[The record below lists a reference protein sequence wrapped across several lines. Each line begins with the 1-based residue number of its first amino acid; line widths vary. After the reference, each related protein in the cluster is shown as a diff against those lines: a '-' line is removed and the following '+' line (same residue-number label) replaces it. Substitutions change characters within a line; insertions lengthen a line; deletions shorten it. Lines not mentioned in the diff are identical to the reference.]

1 MRSMKILGA
10 AGVLMATALVGGTL
24 IGGVLA
30 APSSSSPSGNDADT
44 IPALGEG
51 EYCDVFLSTFAGQL
65 ASDEAALEE
74 AWRTAMEAAID
85 AAVEAGDLDA
95 DRAAAIKENIAEADL
110 EMCRILA
117 GHPRLVWKEI
127 GQRARAFLLHDVLT
141 VAAQTLSM
149 EPGDLLAE
157 LRDDA
162 TLEELAEQ
170 QGVSYDT
177 VKQEILAEAQ
187 ADLETAVA
195 EGLISQERADRV
207 YERLEAWLDE
217 GGDPPFGP
225 GGRGGFGPR
234 GHWRGGPGFGGPGPD
249 SDAVDEPTT

>member
-1 MRSMKILGA
+1 MRSVKILGA

-30 APSSSSPSGNDADT
+30 APSGTSPSETDADT
-44 IPALGEG
+44 VPALGDG
-51 EYCDVFLSTFAGQL
+51 EYCHVFISTFAGQL
-65 ASDEAALEE
+65 GSDEAALED
-74 AWRTAMEAAID
+74 AWRTATEAAID
-85 AAVEAGDLDA
+85 AVVEAGDLDA
-95 DRAAAIKENIAEADL
+95 DRATAIKDNIDEANL

-127 GQRARAFLLHDVLT
+127 GHRARTFFLHDLLGS
-141 VAAQTLSM
+141 AAETLNM
-149 EPGDLLAE
+149 EPADLLAE

-177 VKQEILAEAQ
+177 VRQQILAEAQ
-187 ADLETAVA
+187 ANLDTAVA
-195 EGLISQERADRV
+195 EGLISQERADGA
-207 YERLEAWLDE
+207 YQRLEAWLDE

-225 GGRGGFGPR
+225 AGRGGFGPR
-234 GHWRGGPGFGGPGPD
+234 GHWRGGAGFGWPALDG
-249 SDAVDEPTT
+249 DAADEPSS